1 MNQSQSLAFPGNGL
15 VAAVTVKTGMAVAWK
30 DAGLFLKLGD
40 TGGTVEPRNQRR
52 RHFGIE
58 FKAGSLSLI

>member
-40 TGGTVEPRNQRR
+40 TGGTSPVETKKRTEDERI
-52 RHFGIE
+52 HFTSG
-58 FKAGSLSLI
+58 L